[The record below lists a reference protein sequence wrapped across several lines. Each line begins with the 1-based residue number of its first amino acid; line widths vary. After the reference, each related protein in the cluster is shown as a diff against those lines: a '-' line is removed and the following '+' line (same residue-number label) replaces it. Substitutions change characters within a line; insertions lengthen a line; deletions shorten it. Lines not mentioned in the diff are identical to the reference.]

1 MFFIWLWN
9 GSFSITFEKN
19 IFRTQFSI
27 YGFFA
32 VLKKSCTDRWKFIF
46 WWKTVLFEVSLTSK
60 IADGSAS
67 WIEIGKNST
76 DQQNLSFRTDRTK
89 ITILYGFCAVQEKS
103 CTAVHQFAHLW
114 WWFCFFK
121 NWEVIIKQKNLVYNG
136 IFCAATRFLWAKKK
150 VQKGHIIWPFWTTF
164 LPKF

>member
-1 MFFIWLWN
+1 M
-9 GSFSITFEKN
+9 
-19 IFRTQFSI
+19 
-27 YGFFA
+27 
-32 VLKKSCTDRWKFIF
+32 
-46 WWKTVLFEVSLTSK
+46 TSK

-114 WWFCFFK
+114 WHTVHK
-121 NWEVIIKQKNLVYNG
+121 NQEIKLEIGKEFPGTPLEGHFGVVRRQDIISELAKAVYNNPN
-136 IFCAATRFLWAKKK
+136 ITVRTKHKAVKLMQNEKEAT
-150 VQKGHIIWPFWTTF
+150 VQVLT
-164 LPKF
+164 L

>member
-32 VLKKSCTDRWKFIF
+32 VLKKSCTDRWKFNF

-103 CTAVHQFAHLW
+103 CTAVHQFSHLW
-114 WWFCFFK
+114 STYI
-121 NWEVIIKQKNLVYNG
+121 VLSVKNLVVQNLAPRFCFKVDFSYSTSEI
-136 IFCAATRFLWAKKK
+136 IFQKLLVINFDQKK
-150 VQKGHIIWPFWTTF
+150 I
-164 LPKF
+164 